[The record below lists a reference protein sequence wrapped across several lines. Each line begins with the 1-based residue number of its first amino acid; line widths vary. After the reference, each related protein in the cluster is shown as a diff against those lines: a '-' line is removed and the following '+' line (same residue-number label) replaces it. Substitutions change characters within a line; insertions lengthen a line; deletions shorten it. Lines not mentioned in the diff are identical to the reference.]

1 VIIDLDG
8 GAMLDARF
16 LGPAPSRHLLTQPS
30 LQVIHH
36 SPLTVISNASAHLVD
51 ENLAKVLDA
60 SGRLEHAAWLRLSRL
75 DAQPAHLAESAARSV
90 SRVERRLGG
99 LSEAVVTDGPCGA
112 RTMRAA
118 GAELADRLPTNGTL
132 VVDNTLGPMDPG
144 AVMELIDGWLAPA
157 GDRRVVLL
165 WRERPPRR
173 VRRSAQAVLGPRAL
187 RMGPALA
194 HRVSAESGLA
204 LPVGS
209 IESLL
214 RLTRGCAALVHP
226 LLTEIAVRHPDVP
239 LDVVARCHRRGALSD
254 CVVRSLL
261 ARCGLGEREIL
272 SVTLDLG
279 FWHAS
284 MTRSSTGGHEALEG
298 VWLSPLE
305 EGWFRLPPAFALPL
319 ERQLHAT
326 PLAPGNES
334 AAQPRAGRSRLVP
347 IEVPD
352 RPVPPAALNG
362 VRAADVED
370 VGVVED
376 ADVVEDAEEHGP
388 GAHRLEAKLLGGFEV
403 TVDGRAVS
411 FQNGPR
417 GLMLLKYLLAHHPR
431 PQQRDVLMDV
441 FWPGVDPRR
450 ARSRLHVA
458 LSGLRRSF
466 KDFIDSPVVEFRAG
480 RYQISS
486 ELELRTDVE
495 DFEQLAA
502 AAGEAEQAAER
513 ATAIELCER
522 AVDVYRGDFL
532 VEEPYE
538 DWALLRRETLRVKYL
553 DLLDRLTTSYLA
565 ADRIGECISAAQQI
579 LHQDACREDAHRLLM
594 RCYARQGR
602 LHQVTRQFELCSRA
616 IDSALGCQPSEATTT
631 LYRSIRLEH
640 AR

>member
-1 VIIDLDG
+1 VIIDLEG

-36 SPLTVISNASAHLVD
+36 SPLTVIPDASSHLVD
-51 ENLAKVLDA
+51 ENLAKVLDD
-60 SGRLEHAAWLRLSRL
+60 SGRLNHTAWLRLSRL
-75 DAQPAHLAESAARSV
+75 DGQPAHLAESAVRSV
-90 SRVERRLGG
+90 SRVERRLG
-99 LSEAVVTDGPCGA
+99 SVPEPVAADGACGG
-112 RTMRAA
+112 RTLAAA
-118 GAELADRLPTNGTL
+118 GTELADRLPTDATL
-132 VVDNTLGPMDPG
+132 VVDNTLGPIDPTT
-144 AVMELIDGWLAPA
+144 VLELIHGWLAPG

-165 WRERPPRR
+165 WRHRLPRR

-194 HRVSAESGLA
+194 HRVSEESGLA
-204 LPVGS
+204 LSAGS

-214 RLTRGCAALVHP
+214 RLTRGRAPLIHP
-226 LLTEIAVRHPDVP
+226 LLTEIGVRHPDLPV
-239 LDVVARCHRRGALSD
+239 DIVTRCHRRGALPD
-254 CVVRSLL
+254 CVVKSLL
-261 ARCGLGEREIL
+261 ARCGLSEREIL

-284 MTRSSTGGHEALEG
+284 MTRRSTVDHEALEG

-305 EGWFRLPPAFALPL
+305 DGWFRMPPAWAPSL

-326 PLAPGNES
+326 PLAPGKDS
-334 AAQPRAGRSRLVP
+334 GAPPRAGRSRLIA

-352 RPVPPAALNG
+352 WLMPTTPSTCD
-362 VRAADVED
+362 RAENVEHDDTAVGRSHRDVERQ
-370 VGVVED
+370 
-376 ADVVEDAEEHGP
+376 GP
-388 GAHRLEAKLLGGFEV
+388 TSHRLEAKLLGGFEV

-466 KDFIDSPVVEFRAG
+466 KGFIDGSVVEFRAG

-495 DFEQLAA
+495 EFERLAA
-502 AAGEAEQAAER
+502 AAREAEQAGER
-513 ATAIELCER
+513 VTAIELGEQ
-522 AVDVYRGDFL
+522 AIDIYRGDFL

-553 DLLDRLTTSYLA
+553 DLLDRLTISYLA
-565 ADRIGECISAAQQI
+565 ADRIGECIAAAQQI

-616 IDSALGCQPSEATTT
+616 IESALGCEPSEATAT
-631 LYRSIRLEH
+631 LYRSIRVEH

>member
-1 VIIDLDG
+1 VIIDLEG

-30 LQVIHH
+30 LQIIQH

-51 ENLAKVLDA
+51 ENLAKVLDD

-75 DAQPAHLAESAARSV
+75 DAQPAHLVESAARSV
-90 SRVERRLGG
+90 SRVERRLG
-99 LSEAVVTDGPCGA
+99 SAPEPVVTGGPRGA
-112 RTMRAA
+112 RTMHAE
-118 GAELADRLPTNGTL
+118 GAQLADRLPTDATL
-132 VVDNTLGPMDPG
+132 VVDNTLGPMDPA
-144 AVMELIDGWLAPA
+144 AVMELIDGWLVPA

-165 WRERPPRR
+165 WRQRPPRR

-187 RMGPALA
+187 RMGHALA

-204 LPVGS
+204 LSAGA
-209 IESLL
+209 IDSLL
-214 RLTRGCAALVHP
+214 WLTRGRAALVHP
-226 LLTEIAVRHPDVP
+226 LLTEIGVRHPDVP
-239 LDVVARCHRRGALSD
+239 LDIVARCHRRGALSD

-284 MTRSSTGGHEALEG
+284 MTRSSTVDHEALEG

-305 EGWFRLPPAFALPL
+305 EGWFRLPPAWAPPL

-326 PLAPGNES
+326 PLAPGNDS
-334 AAQPRAGRSRLVP
+334 GGPRRTGRSRLVP

-352 RPVPPAALNG
+352 WPVPPAPLNG
-362 VRAADVED
+362 VR
-370 VGVVED
+370 G
-376 ADVVEDAEEHGP
+376 VEDAEDVEEAEEHGRS
-388 GAHRLEAKLLGGFEV
+388 AHRLEAKLLGGFEV

-417 GLMLLKYLLAHHPR
+417 GLMLLKYLLANHPR
-431 PQQRDVLMDV
+431 PQQRDVLMDI

-466 KDFIDSPVVEFRAG
+466 KGFIDGPVVEFRAG

-486 ELELRTDVE
+486 ELDLQTDVE
-495 DFEQLAA
+495 EFERLAA
-502 AAGEAEQAAER
+502 AVGEAEQVGER
-513 ATAIELCER
+513 ATAIVLCER
-522 AVDVYRGDFL
+522 AIDVYRGDFM
-532 VEEPYE
+532 VDEPYE

-565 ADRIGECISAAQQI
+565 DDRIGECISAAQQI

-616 IDSALGCQPSEATTT
+616 IESALGCEPSEATAT